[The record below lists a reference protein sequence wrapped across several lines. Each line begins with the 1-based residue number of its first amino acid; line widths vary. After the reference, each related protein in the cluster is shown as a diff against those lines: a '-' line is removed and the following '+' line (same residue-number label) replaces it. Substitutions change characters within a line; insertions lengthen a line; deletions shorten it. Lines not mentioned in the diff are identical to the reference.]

1 MSVEEWKDTHEIQK
15 TEVAKQVSLSHF
27 FPNGTRLDQFV

>member
-1 MSVEEWKDTHEIQK
+1 MLEEWKDTHEIHK
-15 TEVAKQVSLSHF
+15 AEDTKQVSLSHF